1 MQIRPSRTCEGSILR
16 EYRGDGGFG
25 YDPLFYSDDLQMTL
39 AEASPEAKNAISHR
53 ARAVQKLLKMLE
65 DEDA

>member
-1 MQIRPSRTCEGSILR
+1 
-16 EYRGDGGFG
+16 
-25 YDPLFYSDDLQMTL
+25 MTL